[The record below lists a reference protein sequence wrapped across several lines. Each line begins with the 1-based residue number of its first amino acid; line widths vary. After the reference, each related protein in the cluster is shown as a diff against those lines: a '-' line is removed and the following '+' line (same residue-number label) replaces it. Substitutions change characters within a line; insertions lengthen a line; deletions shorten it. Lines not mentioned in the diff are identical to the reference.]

1 MEISIIHNKQ
11 EHKAAMS
18 RIMALVDADPAQG
31 TPEAEEIELL
41 ALVIGHYEKR
51 HARPPAQLDPV
62 DYLEFLLDQETITR
76 KDLIRALG
84 SAPRVS
90 EVLGRR
96 RQLSLAMIRRLYN
109 DFGLPADVLL
119 CPIAAAEPAKPTQK
133 TARPRKH
140 TKLAVSP
147 AFA

>member
-1 MEISIIHNKQ
+1 MEISLIHNKQ
-11 EHKAAMS
+11 EHKAAVN
-18 RIMALVDADPAQG
+18 RILALADTDPAQG

-41 ALVIGHYEKR
+41 ALVVGHYEKQ
-51 HARPPAQLDPV
+51 HAAPPVPLDPV
-62 DYLEFLLDQETITR
+62 DYLEFLLDQEIVTR
-76 KDLIRALG
+76 KDLVRALG

-90 EVLGRR
+90 EVRARR

-119 CPIAAAEPAKPTQK
+119 RPIAAAEPPQK
-133 TARPRKH
+133 TTRGRPRKH
-140 TKLAVSP
+140 TEQAAAH

>member
-1 MEISIIHNKQ
+1 MEINIIHNKT
-11 EHKAAMS
+11 EHAAAMRRAS
-18 RIMALVDADPAQG
+18 
-31 TPEAEEIELL
+31 ELMGFEREL
-41 ALVIGHYEKR
+41 SPVERDELDLLFLVIGHYEKR